1 MIRIAERSKRSLRCV
16 LTGPAGTGKTHSS
29 LLMAA
34 GLRSS
39 ESGKIVIID
48 TENSA
53 DLEQG
58 KPGIPDFF
66 VLPVSAPF
74 SPKFIVAAMKEAM
87 NFGAEVVII
96 DTASRCWEGEG
107 GTLDQKEKIG
117 ADWSAWA
124 KVMPEMNR
132 MLSAMTSYP
141 LHLIITL
148 RTKTA
153 WEVREQERA
162 GRVRMQPVKIG
173 LKPNQK
179 EGFEYEFDLVF
190 GLDQDHQA
198 ESQKDRTSLFDGKE
212 PSVITEETGTLIRD
226 WLNSGSGISPLERF
240 QNSFSALE
248 NVKAEIQALESK
260 DSLIS
265 FWKAR
270 DAEMRAVLNPEH
282 YQEFMTA
289 LTTAKIEFN
298 AAVNLAWVQA
308 ELPLLPTIQI
318 LTAWER
324 QNTAKLSE
332 LGSLKDEAFS
342 LIEARKNELAAEK
355 LGKELLN

>member
-16 LTGPAGTGKTHSS
+16 LTGPAGTGKTHSA

-34 GLRSS
+34 GLRR
-39 ESGKIVIID
+39 ESGKIVLID

-153 WEVREQERA
+153 WEVREQEKA

-190 GLDQDHQA
+190 GLNQEHEA

-212 PSVITEETGTLIRD
+212 PSVITLETGSMIRD
-226 WLNSGSGISPLERF
+226 WLNSGTGESPLERF
-240 QNSFSALE
+240 QKSFA
-248 NVKAEIQALESK
+248 VLESVK
-260 DSLIS
+260 KEIAGIENKETLIS
-265 FWKAR
+265 FWKVR

-282 YQEFMTA
+282 YQEFMTS
-289 LTTAKIEFN
+289 LTAAKVEFN
-298 AAVNLAWVQA
+298 AAVNLAWIQN
-308 ELPLLPTIQI
+308 ELPNLPTIQI